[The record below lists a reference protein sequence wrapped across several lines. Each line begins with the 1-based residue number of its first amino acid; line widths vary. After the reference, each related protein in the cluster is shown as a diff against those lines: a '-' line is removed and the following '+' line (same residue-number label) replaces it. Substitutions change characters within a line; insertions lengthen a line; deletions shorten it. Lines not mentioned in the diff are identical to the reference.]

1 MQRAA
6 KGCGFGR
13 TIPVAP
19 GGLGRYNRIGGEN
32 MGKKQETTEYVRQFS
47 RLEGLQAAYSL
58 RYRLRREA
66 DRWRLELTRS
76 DGAQTAMGLRCSGA
90 QARQLLRLLYENAV
104 QPEHGAALAQ
114 DLCPEWLA

>member
-1 MQRAA
+1 ME
-6 KGCGFGR
+6 K
-13 TIPVAP
+13 
-19 GGLGRYNRIGGEN
+19 E
-32 MGKKQETTEYVRQFS
+32 QETTEYVRQFT

-58 RYRLRREA
+58 RYRLGQEA

-76 DGAQTAMGLRCSGA
+76 DGTRATVQLRCSGI

-114 DLCPEWLA
+114 DLCPEWMA